1 MYTPLGFENEFTL
14 EKHPHGNS
22 PSQNVHLASGKTAGG
37 TVVQQP
43 QLSLLQTT
51 VVGGSSDTTGS
62 IRPAGTDNETAT
74 LKIKLT
80 ADYAKNMK
88 IKLASLLPTGF
99 TFKDVVSITKTS
111 AKGEQT
117 TYTPVQGTTQG
128 NGIYMFGTEEELTVN
143 TGDIVEITYT
153 ATAPTVEQVAGNLN
167 SSGYASYSGACYVF
181 ADGVTNL
188 TAGTNGNLNVDDKDY
203 DLDNDVQER
212 IIQNASTIYVRSS
225 SLAASI
231 RKEILSYGY
240 NNYFHTGDVVKYR
253 AYVNSSSSS
262 NYNGGADL
270 PLDTLVDVLPEGFIY
285 TDVNGNAQSDPI
297 TAKVGNTTV
306 NASVTQEGNKMY
318 ISLTDDQGQPYVL
331 PAGSTIE
338 LQYNVK
344 SQILLWKVLQEN
356 RCK

>member
-1 MYTPLGFENEFTL
+1 M
-14 EKHPHGNS
+14 
-22 PSQNVHLASGKTAGG
+22 
-37 TVVQQP
+37 
-43 QLSLLQTT
+43 
-51 VVGGSSDTTGS
+51 GGSSDTTGS

>member
-1 MYTPLGFENEFTL
+1 MCIRLLGFENEFTL

-143 TGDIVEITYT
+143 TGDIVEITIYR
-153 ATAPTVEQVAGNLN
+153 N
-167 SSGYASYSGACYVF
+167 SSYSRTSSRKLKIVPVMQ
-181 ADGVTNL
+181 VTAEQLCVCRWCNQF
-188 TAGTNGNLNVDDKDY
+188 NSRDK
-203 DLDNDVQER
+203 
-212 IIQNASTIYVRSS
+212 
-225 SLAASI
+225 
-231 RKEILSYGY
+231 RKLKCG
-240 NNYFHTGDVVKYR
+240 
-253 AYVNSSSSS
+253 
-262 NYNGGADL
+262 
-270 PLDTLVDVLPEGFIY
+270 
-285 TDVNGNAQSDPI
+285 
-297 TAKVGNTTV
+297 
-306 NASVTQEGNKMY
+306 
-318 ISLTDDQGQPYVL
+318 
-331 PAGSTIE
+331 
-338 LQYNVK
+338 
-344 SQILLWKVLQEN
+344 
-356 RCK
+356 